1 MDAVD
6 VYSGLSIR
14 LGVLQSAYSGNTLT
28 EPLGKTTIP
37 VSITAAASLGD
48 FNL

>member
-6 VYSGLSIR
+6 VYSRLSIR

-28 EPLGKTTIP
+28 EPLGKQL
-37 VSITAAASLGD
+37 SL
-48 FNL
+48 